1 MVEAKLIGMKYRTG
15 IGQDSHRFLTEE
27 GMKPCVIGGL
37 IFRDVPGLRANS
49 DGDVVFHAICNA
61 ISSVTG
67 VVILGDVADKLLK
80 TRGIT
85 DSRYYLDEAVKSLGK
100 MRIIHVALSL
110 EGARPYFLE
119 RNLEMRQSIAKA
131 LEIDVES
138 VGLTATTGERLT
150 DFGRGEGIQCFCI
163 VTVMEP

>member
-1 MVEAKLIGMKYRTG
+1 MQYRTG
-15 IGQDSHRFLTEE
+15 IGQDSHRFLPE
-27 GMKPCVIGGL
+27 GGTKPCIIAGL
-37 IFRDVPGLRANS
+37 IFPSVPGLRANS

-61 ISSVTG
+61 ISSLTG
-67 VVILGDVADKLLK
+67 VIILGDIADKLLE

-100 MRIIHVALSL
+100 MQITHVALSL

-119 RNLEMRQSIAKA
+119 RNVEMRQSVATA
-131 LEIDVES
+131 LGIGLES

-150 DFGRGEGIQCFCI
+150 DFGRGEGIQCLSI